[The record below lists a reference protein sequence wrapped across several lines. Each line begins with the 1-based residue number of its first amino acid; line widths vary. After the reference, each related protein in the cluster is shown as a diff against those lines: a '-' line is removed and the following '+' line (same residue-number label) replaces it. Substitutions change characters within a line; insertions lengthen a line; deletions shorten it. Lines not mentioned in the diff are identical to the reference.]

1 MQYGV
6 RENTMKIFIPE
17 NLHNQARNFGDE
29 GIDWLNRLPERIA
42 RLERAWDIRVGPAFD
57 HDGCVSWV
65 APVQC
70 SDGTEAILKIGIPHD
85 EARFEANALRFLDGQ
100 GAARLLNVS
109 EDGFSLLL
117 ERCVPG
123 TSLWS
128 LEDVERDAVA
138 ASVLPRLWRTP
149 APDAPFVALTD
160 VMRRWSE
167 EIPQEAADKG
177 YTPEQAA
184 QAVAW
189 GQELAA
195 SQPQSIFLHGDFHP
209 GNILAA
215 EREPW
220 LVIDPKAMV
229 GDPAFD
235 LAQWLYN
242 ASRDMMDTDEA
253 VTLLQDKVERFAQ
266 ELGLSPA
273 RIAGWT
279 FVKALGWDC
288 GSSVVSLF
296 QKVAEPWYQE
306 SRS

>member
-1 MQYGV
+1 V
-6 RENTMKIFIPE
+6 EIFVPE
-17 NLHNQARNFGDE
+17 NLCATAARDFGVE
-29 GIDWLNRLPERIA
+29 GAAWLNGLPERIA
-42 RLERAWDIRVGPAFD
+42 GLERAWDIRVGPAFD

-85 EARFEANALRFLDGQ
+85 EARFEAEALRFLDGQ
-100 GAARLLNVS
+100 GAGRLLDVS

-128 LEDVERDAVA
+128 LKDAERDAVA
-138 ASVLPRLWRTP
+138 ASILPRLWRSPT
-149 APDAPFVALTD
+149 PDAPFVTLTD
-160 VMRRWSE
+160 LMHRWSE
-167 EIPQEAADKG
+167 EILQEATEEN

-184 QAVAW
+184 RAVAW
-189 GQELAA
+189 GQKLAA
-195 SQPQSIFLHGDFHP
+195 SQPRSVFLHGDFHP
-209 GNILAA
+209 GNILSA

-242 ASRDMMDTDEA
+242 ASRDREDNEETVA
-253 VTLLQDKVERFAQ
+253 FLQTKVEWFAR

-279 FVKALGWDC
+279 FVKTLGWEC
-288 GSSVVSLF
+288 GPAAVNLF
-296 QKVAEPWYQE
+296 QKVAAPW
-306 SRS
+306 RAVGVRC

>member
-1 MQYGV
+1 M
-6 RENTMKIFIPE
+6 EIFVPE
-17 NLHNQARNFGDE
+17 NLCATAARDFGAE
-29 GIDWLNRLPERIA
+29 GAEWLNGLPERIA
-42 RLERAWDIRVGPAFD
+42 GIERAWDIRVGPAFD

-85 EARFEANALRFLDGQ
+85 EARFEAEALRFLDGQ
-100 GAARLLNVS
+100 GAGRLLNVS

-128 LEDVERDAVA
+128 LKDAERDVVA
-138 ASVLPRLWRTP
+138 ASILPRLWRPPT
-149 APDAPFVALTD
+149 PDAPFVTLTD
-160 VMRRWSE
+160 LMRRWSE
-167 EIPQEAADKG
+167 EIPQEATEEN

-184 QAVAW
+184 RAVAW
-189 GQELAA
+189 GQKLAA
-195 SQPQSIFLHGDFHP
+195 SQPWSVFLHGDFHP
-209 GNILAA
+209 GNILSA

-242 ASRDMMDTDEA
+242 ASRDRADNEETIA
-253 VTLLQDKVERFAQ
+253 FLQNKVEWFAR
-266 ELGLSPA
+266 ELELSPA

-279 FVKALGWDC
+279 FVKALGWEC
-288 GSSVVSLF
+288 GPAAVNLF
-296 QKVAEPWYQE
+296 QKVAEPWREGGLRY
-306 SRS
+306 